1 MKIKELLTWKT
12 VKFIAVTI
20 VLGAIGSGLWEW
32 LLKPALTGTSDV
44 VLNIATL
51 GLEKFKNSLY
61 QEIAFGFREGPSLRV
76 FSFLYGMLPSFLIGC
91 CVGVFLMRS
100 RLKSA
105 GNGSLVTAQ
114 KVVDL
119 MLKPIF
125 LLVTF
130 LLVFSII
137 QTSQATYINRAITH
151 FNQLSAIAAPYLS
164 EQQRLTSRSA
174 FARISSKADYER
186 VIADL
191 RSVCMKNGVK
201 PPEFSV
207 W

>member
-1 MKIKELLTWKT
+1 MKIRELLTWKT

-20 VLGAIGSGLWEW
+20 LLGALGSGLWEW

-51 GLEKFKNSLY
+51 GFDKFKGSLY
-61 QEIAFGFREGPSLRV
+61 QEIAFGFREEPSLRV
-76 FSFLYGMLPSFLIGC
+76 FSVLYGLLPCFLIGL
-91 CVGVFLMRS
+91 GTGMFFAHS

-105 GNGSLVTAQ
+105 GNSSSVAA
-114 KVVDL
+114 KKIIDL
-119 MLKPIF
+119 MLKPL
-125 LLVTF
+125 LLVTTF
-130 LLVFSII
+130 LLVFSIV
-137 QTSQATYINRAITH
+137 QASQVAYINRAITH
-151 FNQLSAIAAPYLS
+151 FNQLSSIAAPYLS
-164 EQQRLTSRSA
+164 EQQRLMSRSE

-201 PPEFSV
+201 PPEFFV